1 MSYGSVSG
9 VSALVPVAGTFGTS
23 STPTSAQ
30 VTEWL
35 AQGSARID
43 RALSSAGYSIPVA
56 NATPAYAEV
65 TALANLYGAAYVLMS
80 RGIDSA
86 NGEAENRSDVLLQR
100 FNDEL
105 TSLAAADL
113 SALGV
118 SASGTSTGANAGRR
132 RIRTLQLRRLDGYA
146 DLDTGEEVFE

>member
-1 MSYGSVSG
+1 MSYGSLSG
-9 VSALVPVAGTFGTS
+9 VSALVPVAGTLGAT

-56 NATPAYAEV
+56 STATVHAEL
-65 TALANLYGAAYVLMS
+65 TALANLYGAAHVLTA
-80 RGIDSA
+80 RGLDSA
-86 NGEAENRSDVLLQR
+86 NGEAENRADVWLGR
-100 FNDEL
+100 FDETL
-105 TSLAAADL
+105 KALAGSDL

-118 SASGTSTGANAGRR
+118 SAAVTTGVNAGRR
-132 RIRTLQLRRLDGYA
+132 RVRTLQLRRIDGYA
-146 DLDTGEEVFE
+146 DLDTDEDVFE

>member
-1 MSYGSVSG
+1 MSYGSLSG
-9 VSALVPVAGTFGTS
+9 VSALVPVAGTLGAT

-56 NATPAYAEV
+56 STATVHAEL
-65 TALANLYGAAYVLMS
+65 TALANLYAAAHVLIA
-80 RGIDSA
+80 RGLDSA
-86 NGEAENRSDVLLQR
+86 NGEAENRSDAYIER
-100 FNDEL
+100 FTSEL
-105 TSLAAADL
+105 SALASSDL

-118 SASGTSTGANAGRR
+118 SAAPTTGVNAGRR
-132 RIRTLQLRRLDGYA
+132 RIRTLQLRRIDGYA
-146 DLDTGEEVFE
+146 DLDTGEDVFE

>member
-1 MSYGSVSG
+1 MSYGSLSG
-9 VSALVPVAGTFGTS
+9 VSALVPVAAPLSTT

-56 NATPAYAEV
+56 STATVHAEL
-65 TALANLYGAAYVLMS
+65 TALANLYAAAHVLIA
-80 RGIDSA
+80 RGLDSA
-86 NGEAENRSDVLLQR
+86 NGEAENRSDAYIER
-100 FNDEL
+100 FTSEL
-105 TSLAAADL
+105 TALASSDL

-118 SASGTSTGANAGRR
+118 SAAPTTGVNAGRR
-132 RIRTLQLRRLDGYA
+132 RIRTLQLRRIDGYA
-146 DLDTGEEVFE
+146 DLDTDEDVFE

>member
-1 MSYGSVSG
+1 MSYGSLSG
-9 VSALVPVAGTFGTS
+9 VSALVPVAGTLGAT

-56 NATPAYAEV
+56 STATVHAEL
-65 TALANLYGAAYVLMS
+65 TALANLYAAAHVLIA
-80 RGIDSA
+80 RGLDSA
-86 NGEAENRSDVLLQR
+86 NGEAENRSDAYIER
-100 FNDEL
+100 FTSEL
-105 TSLAAADL
+105 TALASSDL

-118 SASGTSTGANAGRR
+118 SAAPTTGVNAGRR
-132 RIRTLQLRRLDGYA
+132 RIRTLQLRRIDGYA
-146 DLDTGEEVFE
+146 DLDTGEDVFE

>member
-1 MSYGSVSG
+1 MSYGSLSG
-9 VSALVPVAGTFGTS
+9 VSALVPVAAPLSAT

-56 NATPAYAEV
+56 STATVHAEL
-65 TALANLYGAAYVLMS
+65 TALANLYAAAHVLIA
-80 RGIDSA
+80 RGLDSA
-86 NGEAENRSDVLLQR
+86 NGEAENRSDAYIER
-100 FNDEL
+100 FTSEL
-105 TSLAAADL
+105 SALASSDL

-118 SASGTSTGANAGRR
+118 SAATTTGVNAGRR
-132 RIRTLQLRRLDGYA
+132 RIRTLQLRRIDGYA
-146 DLDTGEEVFE
+146 DLDTGEDVFE

>member
-1 MSYGSVSG
+1 MSYGSLSG
-9 VSALVPVAGTFGTS
+9 VSALVPVAGTLGAT

-56 NATPAYAEV
+56 STATVHAEL
-65 TALANLYGAAYVLMS
+65 TALANLYAAAHVLIA
-80 RGIDSA
+80 RGLDSA
-86 NGEAENRSDVLLQR
+86 NGEAENRSDAYIER
-100 FNDEL
+100 FTSEL
-105 TSLAAADL
+105 TALASSDL

-118 SASGTSTGANAGRR
+118 SAATTTGVNAGRR
-132 RIRTLQLRRLDGYA
+132 RIRTLQLRRVDGYA
-146 DLDTGEEVFE
+146 DLGTGEDVYE

>member
-9 VSALVPVAGTFGTS
+9 VSALVPAAGTLGTS

-56 NATPAYAEV
+56 STATVHAEL
-65 TALANLYGAAYVLMS
+65 TALANLYGAAHVLTA
-80 RGIDSA
+80 RGLDSA
-86 NGEAENRSDVLLQR
+86 NGEAENRADVWLGR
-100 FNDEL
+100 FDETL
-105 TSLAAADL
+105 KALAASDL

-118 SASGTSTGANAGRR
+118 SAAVTTGVNAGRR
-132 RIRTLQLRRLDGYA
+132 RVRTLQLRRIDGFA
-146 DLDTGEEVFE
+146 DLDTGEDVYE

>member
-1 MSYGSVSG
+1 MSYGSLSG
-9 VSALVPVAGTFGTS
+9 VSALVPVAAPLSAT

-56 NATPAYAEV
+56 STATVHAEL
-65 TALANLYGAAYVLMS
+65 TALANLYAAAHVLIA
-80 RGIDSA
+80 RGLDSA
-86 NGEAENRSDVLLQR
+86 NGEAENRSDAYIER
-100 FNDEL
+100 FTSEL
-105 TSLAAADL
+105 SALASSDL

-118 SASGTSTGANAGRR
+118 SAATTTGVNAGRR
-132 RIRTLQLRRLDGYA
+132 RIRTLQLRRIDGYA
-146 DLDTGEEVFE
+146 DLDTDEDVFE

>member
-1 MSYGSVSG
+1 MSYGSLSG
-9 VSALVPVAGTFGTS
+9 VSALVPVAGTLGTT

-56 NATPAYAEV
+56 STATVHAEL
-65 TALANLYGAAYVLMS
+65 TALANLYAAAHVLIA
-80 RGIDSA
+80 RGLDSA
-86 NGEAENRSDVLLQR
+86 NGEAENRSDAYIER
-100 FNDEL
+100 FTSEL
-105 TSLAAADL
+105 TALASSDL

-118 SASGTSTGANAGRR
+118 SAATTTGANAGRR
-132 RIRTLQLRRLDGYA
+132 RIRTLQLRRIDGYA
-146 DLDTGEEVFE
+146 DLDTDEDVFE

>member
-1 MSYGSVSG
+1 MAYGSVAG
-9 VSALVPVAGTFGTS
+9 VSALVPAAGTLGTS

-56 NATPAYAEV
+56 STATVYPEL
-65 TALANLYGAAYVLMS
+65 TALANLYGAVHVLTA
-80 RGIDSA
+80 RGLDSA
-86 NGEAENRSDVLLQR
+86 NGEAESRADVWIQR
-100 FNDEL
+100 FESGL
-105 TSLAAADL
+105 KSLVESDL

-118 SASGTSTGANAGRR
+118 SSSVTTGVNAGRR
-132 RIRTLQLRRLDGYA
+132 RVRTLQLRRIDGFA
-146 DLDTGEEVFE
+146 DMDTGEDVYE

>member
-1 MSYGSVSG
+1 MSYGSLSG
-9 VSALVPVAGTFGTS
+9 VSALVPVAGTLGAT

-56 NATPAYAEV
+56 STATVHAEL
-65 TALANLYGAAYVLMS
+65 TALANLYAAAHVLIA
-80 RGIDSA
+80 RGLDSA
-86 NGEAENRSDVLLQR
+86 NGEAENRSDAYIER
-100 FNDEL
+100 FSSEL
-105 TSLAAADL
+105 SALASSDL

-118 SASGTSTGANAGRR
+118 SSAVSPTGVNAGRR
-132 RIRTLQLRRLDGYA
+132 RVRTLQLRRVDGFA
-146 DLDTGEEVFE
+146 DLDTGEDVLE

>member
-1 MSYGSVSG
+1 MSYGSLSG
-9 VSALVPVAGTFGTS
+9 ASALVPVAGTLGTT

-43 RALSSAGYSIPVA
+43 RVLSSAGYSIPVA
-56 NATPAYAEV
+56 STATVHDEL
-65 TALANLYGAAYVLMS
+65 TALANLYAAAHVLIA
-80 RGIDSA
+80 RGLDSA
-86 NGEAENRSDVLLQR
+86 NGEAENRSDAYIER
-100 FNDEL
+100 FTSEL
-105 TSLAAADL
+105 SALASSDL

-118 SASGTSTGANAGRR
+118 SAAPTTGGNAGRR

-146 DLDTGEEVFE
+146 DLDTDEDVFE

>member
-9 VSALVPVAGTFGTS
+9 VSALVPAAGTLGTS

-30 VTEWL
+30 VMEWL

-56 NATPAYAEV
+56 STATVYAEL
-65 TALANLYGAAYVLMS
+65 TALANLYGAAHVLTA
-80 RGIDSA
+80 RGLDTT
-86 NGEAENRSDVLLQR
+86 NGEAENRADVWLER
-100 FNDEL
+100 FDETL
-105 TSLAAADL
+105 KAIVASDL

-118 SASGTSTGANAGRR
+118 SATTTTGVNARQRR
-132 RIRTLQLRRLDGYA
+132 VRTLQLRRIDGFA
-146 DLDTGEEVFE
+146 DLDMGEDVLE